1 MEILLS
7 KILSQIR
14 YQEDKLASDLMPT
27 AEKAYQ
33 MTLFLNEMLLKV
45 KAKIVQSGFKNEQQ
59 EINFFKN
66 IKPQILGKLIY
77 YNKVSTLR

>member
-59 EINFFKN
+59 EINF
-66 IKPQILGKLIY
+66 
-77 YNKVSTLR
+77 LRTSNPKS